1 MLFNFLTCIDELREN
16 PEKQE
21 IIEKYETY
29 FWTIHG
35 DTTDQPRYQ
44 RYVTIFQ
51 TMHYAVPKE
60 LQDDFDWDVF
70 MQLVACSFSSEWT
83 IKVIEWQD
91 LPEFIISV
99 KSGDKVVVKQV
110 SELFPFQIK
119 KLLEIYT
126 EEQINLAVLAHE
138 DEKEKAAIEARREA
152 KKQRRKLV
160 LDNVDK
166 EIMTKV
172 HEAEKEE
179 KLDDLMSQL

>member
-1 MLFNFLTCIDELREN
+1 MLFNFQTCVDELREN
-16 PEKQE
+16 PEKKE
-21 IIEKYETY
+21 IVEKYEQH
-29 FWTIHG
+29 FWPITW
-35 DTTDQPRYQ
+35 DTTEQPWYHS
-44 RYVTIFQ
+44 YVSTFRALD
-51 TMHYAVPKE
+51 YAVPNE
-60 LQDDFDWDVF
+60 LKDDFDRPVF

-83 IKVIEWQD
+83 IKVIEWQA
-91 LPEFIISV
+91 LPEFVISV

-126 EEQINLAVLAHE
+126 EEQINLSVLAHE
-138 DEKEKAAIEARREA
+138 DEKEKAAIEARRDG
-152 KKQRRKLV
+152 KSQRRKLV

-166 EIMTKV
+166 DIMSKA